1 MGLYLNPSKDK
12 MAWLLE
18 NGKPFDLD
26 AQSFTDPKTDSV
38 TVCLV
43 DNGGFMAAAVAD
55 TQREFDAF
63 NRDDGR
69 PKMWFTVELA
79 KIAEFDPQL
88 VTDIRGVATGASE
101 PGPAEIESV
110 DDAVGAG
117 EVAEDSALETSDE
130 NSDNLSADA

>member
-18 NGKPFDLD
+18 NGKPFDIG
-26 AQSFTDPKTDSV
+26 AQIFTDPKTDSV

-55 TQREFDAF
+55 TKREFDAF
-63 NRDDGR
+63 NADDGR
-69 PKMWFTVELA
+69 PKMWFAVELA

-88 VTDIRGVATGASE
+88 VTGIRSVATGASE
-101 PGPAEIESV
+101 PGPAEVEAV
-110 DDAVGAG
+110 DVAVG
-117 EVAEDSALETSDE
+117 AEDSALETSDE
-130 NSDNLSADA
+130 NSDNLSADADA